1 MMSCL
6 KMKVIAEGP
15 DEVVL
20 TMSREV
26 WLSKLFGSW

>member
-15 DEVVL
+15 DKVAL
-20 TMSREV
+20 RMSREV
-26 WLSKLFGSW
+26 WLSKLLGS